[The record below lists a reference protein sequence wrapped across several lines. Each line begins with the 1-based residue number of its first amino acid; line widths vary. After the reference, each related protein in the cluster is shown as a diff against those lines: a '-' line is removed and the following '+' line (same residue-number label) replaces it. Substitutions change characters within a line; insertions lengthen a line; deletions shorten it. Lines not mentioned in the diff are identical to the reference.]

1 MTAIIESR
9 PRIPRLAM
17 VFIAAVVV
25 MLLTAPKAG
34 AWSETAGDFKIEKPY
49 SSHGSTE
56 VTVKEY
62 TGNDTNITLPSTVTY
77 RGTEYQVT
85 AVGSNVL
92 KRGSTLLLPSR
103 RAIRPLQAMPFKTAT
118 A

>member
-34 AWSETAGDFKIEKPY
+34 AWDAKTDDGFTVSRTYKY
-49 SSHGSTE
+49 SKWSD
-56 VTVKEY
+56 VTV
-62 TGNDTNITLPSTVTY
+62 TGYSGSSNDITLPTTVTY
-77 RGTEYQVT
+77 GSENSSCGTEPI
-85 AVGSNVL
+85 
-92 KRGSTLLLPSR
+92 K
-103 RAIRPLQAMPFKTAT
+103 
-118 A
+118 